1 MSMPWL
7 SRLATRWVAVCGVDV
22 PIGRPKLYVA
32 TWMVLT
38 EENTRFCQRSATPGC
53 RASSDAISWYPI
65 SVGIN
70 AKTQRPI
77 PKDAKRAPFGRLRT
91 TNIDTLTQ
99 RHTHTGSNPVHPC
112 NSIFFGGIEFR
123 LRGS

>member
-1 MSMPWL
+1 
-7 SRLATRWVAVCGVDV
+7 
-22 PIGRPKLYVA
+22 
-32 TWMVLT
+32 MVLT

-99 RHTHTGSNPVHPC
+99 RNTH
-112 NSIFFGGIEFR
+112 GIEPSTSVQFDLFWWYR
-123 LRGS
+123 I